1 MGFEIIKMVFNKLQK
16 NHSIA
21 HIAPNNITPKIK
33 FSKKITLFDQ
43 LEITFL
49 RNERIA
55 EKQPKKIF
63 LQAFYS
69 KNNSFLDNKLPD
81 NFYL

>member
-1 MGFEIIKMVFNKLQK
+1 MIFNKLQK

-21 HIAPNNITPKIK
+21 HIAPNIITAKIK
-33 FSKKITLFDQ
+33 FSKKITLFNQ

-49 RNERIA
+49 RNDRIN
-55 EKQPKKIF
+55 EKNPDKIF
-63 LQAFYS
+63 PHALDS
-69 KNNSFLDNKLPD
+69 KNNFFFNNKLSD